1 MTPATRILSSVAAIL
16 VIAGCTN
23 YYEIPIET
31 PIKPK
36 LDVSAFQRVL
46 VAGFI
51 AGGTDDVDGNLETT
65 RLLRSQ
71 LRTKSELRV
80 IDTDVLPLME
90 VATEAPGTPDAKAEP
105 TRPAAAAEGS
115 DGKEGKDDR
124 AAQQVSKGEQTSKS
138 EQGSKSEQAPKS
150 EQKGEAPQAATPDKP
165 AAIKDAKDLEPYEH
179 IFADVEYWKKIGEE
193 YQNPLIVTGTVMFTP
208 HQRSGIV
215 QREEE
220 VYDSFGRRR
229 VVPVRTYMERK
240 GYILQ
245 PKFVFI
251 DGRTGT
257 VMHSENFREEVLYNA
272 NQSTPALSSYFEL
285 MDRLIPSFLSTLSSQ
300 KIKGTRVLLQ

>member
-1 MTPATRILSSVAAIL
+1 MTLATRILSSVAAIL
-16 VIAGCTN
+16 FIAGCTN

-71 LRTKSELRV
+71 LRTKSDLRV

-90 VATEAPGTPDAKAEP
+90 VATETPGTPEVKAEP
-105 TRPAAAAEGS
+105 ARSVPPSDGAEGRERE
-115 DGKEGKDDR
+115 GKEGK
-124 AAQQVSKGEQTSKS
+124 AETKPE
-138 EQGSKSEQAPKS
+138 P
-150 EQKGEAPQAATPDKP
+150 KGEAPQAATPEKP

-179 IFADVEYWKKIGEE
+179 VFADVEYWKKIGEE

>member
-16 VIAGCTN
+16 FIAGCTN

-71 LRTKSELRV
+71 LRTKSDLRV
-80 IDTDVLPLME
+80 IDTDVLPLMD
-90 VATEAPGTPDAKAEP
+90 VATEAPGTPEVKAVKAEP
-105 TRPAAAAEGS
+105 SKPAPAAEGAEGRE
-115 DGKEGKDDR
+115 GKEGKE
-124 AAQQVSKGEQTSKS
+124 SKEGKEGKAEAKTESR
-138 EQGSKSEQAPKS
+138 
-150 EQKGEAPQAATPDKP
+150 GEAPQAATPDKP

>member
-1 MTPATRILSSVAAIL
+1 MTARLARIRRTARTTRILSSVAAAL
-16 VIAGCTN
+16 FIAGCTN

-90 VATEAPGTPDAKAEP
+90 VANEVPGAPEVKAEP
-105 TRPAAAAEGS
+105 TKADAAAEGKE
-115 DGKEGKDDR
+115 GKEGK
-124 AAQQVSKGEQTSKS
+124 AESKAEL
-138 EQGSKSEQAPKS
+138 
-150 EQKGEAPQAATPDKP
+150 KGEAPQAATPDK
-165 AAIKDAKDLEPYEH
+165 AATIKDAKDLEPYEH

-208 HQRSGIV
+208 HARSGIV

>member
-1 MTPATRILSSVAAIL
+1 MTARRARIFSSLVAVLLTA
-16 VIAGCTN
+16 ACTN

-31 PIKPK
+31 PIRPK

-51 AGGTDDVDGNLETT
+51 SGGTEDVDANLETT

-80 IDTDVLPLME
+80 IDTDVLPLMD
-90 VATEAPGTPDAKAEP
+90 V
-105 TRPAAAAEGS
+105 AAES
-115 DGKEGKDDR
+115 R
-124 AAQQVSKGEQTSKS
+124 AETAPAPEVSATGE
-138 EQGSKSEQAPKS
+138 
-150 EQKGEAPQAATPDKP
+150 P
-165 AAIKDAKDLEPYEH
+165 AIREEKDLEPYEH
-179 IFADVEYWKKIGEE
+179 IFADVEYWKRIGEE
-193 YQNPLIVTGTVMFTP
+193 FQNPLIVTGTVMFTP
-208 HQRSGIV
+208 HSRSGIV
-215 QREEE
+215 QREQE
-220 VYDSFGRRR
+220 VFDSFGRRR

-240 GYILQ
+240 GFILR
-245 PKFVFI
+245 PRFVFI

-257 VMHSENFREEVLYNA
+257 TLHSENFREEILYNA
-272 NQSTPALSSYFEL
+272 NQTTPALSSYFEL

>member
-16 VIAGCTN
+16 FIAGCTN

-71 LRTKSELRV
+71 LRTKSDLRV
-80 IDTDVLPLME
+80 IDTDVLPLMD
-90 VATEAPGTPDAKAEP
+90 VATEAPGTPEVKAEP
-105 TRPAAAAEGS
+105 PKPAPAAEGAEGREGRES
-115 DGKEGKDDR
+115 KEGKEGK
-124 AAQQVSKGEQTSKS
+124 AE
-138 EQGSKSEQAPKS
+138 PKT
-150 EQKGEAPQAATPDKP
+150 EPRGEAPQAATPDKP